1 MVDSHIATFRPSKLL
16 KPLSKSREA
25 LFHLW
30 IIFGEANQHTDAAH
44 RFGLLRAHRDRPRG
58 RRDAEQRDELAPR
71 RAVAAG
77 S

>member
-1 MVDSHIATFRPSKLL
+1 VRPSAGGRKAIVDSHIATFRPSKLL

-44 RFGLLRAHRDRPRG
+44 RFGLLRQRNHRPRS
-58 RRDAEQRDELAPR
+58 RTAN
-71 RAVAAG
+71 
-77 S
+77 